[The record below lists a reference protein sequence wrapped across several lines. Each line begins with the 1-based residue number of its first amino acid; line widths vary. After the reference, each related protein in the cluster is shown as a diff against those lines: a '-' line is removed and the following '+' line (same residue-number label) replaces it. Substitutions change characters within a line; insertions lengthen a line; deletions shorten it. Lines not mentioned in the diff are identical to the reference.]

1 MISSG
6 WGIIWHILNHLGH
19 IFGPITWQPWCR
31 VALSRTAA
39 SVSPSPSSS
48 SHLTVYHR
56 SPGPGGR
63 QRRRRAEPGSSG
75 RSRERARGRHPVRNL
90 VPLPVTGAHS
100 AAQHSTSQHSTAQ
113 HSTAGQAGRE
123 RKTSH
128 TSVGIRDRDSSWKLF
143 NHRGFPHLHLRLR
156 LRQEQLNN
164 SAAYFA
170 RN

>member
-75 RSRERARGRHPVRNL
+75 RSRERARGSRHPVRNL

-100 AAQHSTSQHSTAQ
+100 AAQRSTAHHSIAQHSTAQ
-113 HSTAGQAGRE
+113 QARQGERE
-123 RKTSH
+123 RRATLASVSGTGTLRGSCSTTGGSPTS
-128 TSVGIRDRDSSWKLF
+128 TSASASASAK
-143 NHRGFPHLHLRLR
+143 
-156 LRQEQLNN
+156 NN
-164 SAAYFA
+164 
-170 RN
+170 